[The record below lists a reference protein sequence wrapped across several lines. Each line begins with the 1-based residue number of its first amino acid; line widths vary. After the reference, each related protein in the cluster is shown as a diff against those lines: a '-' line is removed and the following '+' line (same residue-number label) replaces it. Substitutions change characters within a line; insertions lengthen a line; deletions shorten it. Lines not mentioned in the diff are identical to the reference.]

1 MAVCSLWHFPS
12 RATLATRA
20 QVLPGSLSTGARTF
34 LGLGIN
40 LIPIRDRPT
49 DCSLQNINRN
59 DERGDSCLL
68 GRLVCDDHLT
78 CASILSQRSGHPNLN
93 REDCMP
99 SDPKRSTPRIPVS
112 TILTPLE
119 RSKVDAAA
127 QGLCDALHRES
138 LDEVLSDLREQK
150 AGLVLI
156 SVTRY
161 GSQSSARVAA
171 MVREF
176 PRIPAVALL
185 TETQNSTPHTTLALG
200 QLGIRTLVDAR
211 IPTGWQTLRNL
222 LASQRSTDLQR
233 SALTQIGLDL
243 PGASKDCWRFFELL
257 FDTSPRISTVR
268 QLARYL
274 NILPSTLMSRF
285 FRAKLPAPKRYL
297 SLARLIRA
305 ARLFENPGLSVA
317 RVANHLDYSSP
328 QSFGRHV
335 RTVMKMSPVNF
346 RTTYDGQGMLQ
357 FFRTELILPYVGV
370 LCTFRPSAAYPGWIP
385 KSHKPVHGDST
396 NA

>member
-1 MAVCSLWHFPS
+1 
-12 RATLATRA
+12 
-20 QVLPGSLSTGARTF
+20 
-34 LGLGIN
+34 
-40 LIPIRDRPT
+40 
-49 DCSLQNINRN
+49 
-59 DERGDSCLL
+59 
-68 GRLVCDDHLT
+68 
-78 CASILSQRSGHPNLN
+78 
-93 REDCMP
+93 MP
-99 SDPKRSTPRIPVS
+99 SDPKRGTRTPVS

-119 RSKVDAAA
+119 RSSVDAAA

-138 LDEVLSDLREQK
+138 LEEILSDLRQQK
-150 AGLVLI
+150 ASMVLI

-161 GSQSSARVAA
+161 GSQNSSRVAA

-176 PRIPAVALL
+176 PRVPAVALL

-211 IPTGWQTLRNL
+211 MPAGWQTLRNI
-222 LASQRSTDLQR
+222 LASQGSSDLQR
-233 SALTQIGLDL
+233 SALAQISLDL
-243 PGASKDCWRFFELL
+243 PGISKDGWRFFELL
-257 FDTSPRISTVR
+257 FESSPKISTVR
-268 QLARYL
+268 QLARHL

-335 RTVMKMSPVNF
+335 RTIMKMSPVKF
-346 RTTYDGQGMLQ
+346 RSTYDGQGMLQ
-357 FFRTELILPYVGV
+357 LFRTELVLPYIDV
-370 LCTFRPSAAYPGWIP
+370 LCAFRPSAAYPGWMP
-385 KSHKPVHGDST
+385 KTQSREDSSSREP
-396 NA
+396 

>member
-1 MAVCSLWHFPS
+1 MSPDSKHSP
-12 RATLATRA
+12 
-20 QVLPGSLSTGARTF
+20 QRT
-34 LGLGIN
+34 
-40 LIPIRDRPT
+40 
-49 DCSLQNINRN
+49 
-59 DERGDSCLL
+59 
-68 GRLVCDDHLT
+68 
-78 CASILSQRSGHPNLN
+78 
-93 REDCMP
+93 
-99 SDPKRSTPRIPVS
+99 PVS

-119 RSKVDAAA
+119 RSRVDAAA

-138 LDEVLSDLREQK
+138 LDEVLSDLREQR
-150 AGLVLI
+150 ASLVLI

-161 GSQSSARVAA
+161 GSQNSSRVAA

-185 TETQNSTPHTTLALG
+185 TETQNSTPHITLALG

-211 IPTGWQTLRNL
+211 LPAGWQLLRNL
-222 LASQRSTDLQR
+222 LASQGSSDLLR
-233 SALTQIGLDL
+233 SALAQISLDI
-243 PGASKDCWRFFELL
+243 PGVSKDCWRFFELL
-257 FDTSPRISTVR
+257 FDPSPKISTVR
-268 QLARYL
+268 QLARHM

-335 RTVMKMSPVNF
+335 RTVMKMSPVRF
-346 RTTYDGQGMLQ
+346 RSTYDGQGMLQ
-357 FFRTELILPYVGV
+357 FFRTELILPYVSV
-370 LCTFRPSAAYPGWIP
+370 LGNFRPSAAYPGWMP
-385 KSHKPVHGDST
+385 KSQSEKQPKPEEC
-396 NA
+396 